1 MIRKILK
8 WIGIVLGSLL
18 GLVVLAAV
26 ILYVAG
32 GVIWNQ
38 TYENYNF
45 SVEAV
50 PIPSGE
56 AAISSGRHIAT
67 IHYCA
72 FCHGENLAGKVLLDE
87 PALAVVYA
95 PNLTSGAGGV
105 GTTNTNED
113 WVRAIR
119 HGVGHD
125 GRGLIGMPARIWYY
139 LSDEDLG
146 ALVAYLKSIPPVDNE
161 LPGRQIGPL
170 GRLMVAFGQFPP
182 TAAAVIDHHAPRP
195 AAPEPGIT
203 VAYGEY
209 LVRSTCSACHGV
221 QLNGGYVRGNGGAM
235 EIALNLTPG
244 GELSHW
250 TEDEFLAVLRSGVTP
265 GGRKLSETMPWRYV
279 GQMTDEELQAVW
291 LYLKSLP
298 ALEQGLERTDR

>member
-8 WIGIVLGSLL
+8 WIGILLGSLV
-18 GLVVLAAV
+18 GLVVLAVV

-32 GVIWNQ
+32 GVIWNR
-38 TYENYNF
+38 TYENYDV

-50 PIPSGE
+50 PIPTGE
-56 AAISSGRHIAT
+56 AAIFDGRHIAT

-72 FCHGENLAGKVLLDE
+72 FCHGENLAGKVLLDA
-87 PALAVVYA
+87 PALAVAFA
-95 PNLTSGAGGV
+95 PNLTGGAGGV
-105 GTTNTNED
+105 GATNTSED

-125 GRGLIGMPARIWYY
+125 SRGLVAMPSIIWYY

-146 ALVAYLKSIPPVDNE
+146 ALIAYLQSLPPVDNE
-161 LPGRQIGPL
+161 LPARRIGPL
-170 GRLMVAFGQFPP
+170 GRLMVALGQFPP
-182 TAAAVIDHHAPRP
+182 TGAAVIDHHAPRP
-195 AAPEPGIT
+195 AAREPGIT

-209 LVRSTCSACHGV
+209 LAQSTCSACHGV
-221 QLNGGYVRGNGGAM
+221 NLNGGSVRGLDGEL

-244 GELSHW
+244 GELAGWS
-250 TEDEFLAVLRSGVTP
+250 EAEFMTALRSGVTP
-265 GGRKLSETMPWRYV
+265 SGRVLSDTMPWKYV
-279 GQMTDEELQAVW
+279 GQMTDEELRAVW
-291 LYLKSLP
+291 LYLQSLP